1 MVQPSPN
8 DTVVFI
14 SQEQL
19 AEIMQQLQTLNANTL
34 DIYDIARLVLIVAI
48 FAIVFNICRWIVERF
63 IYII

>member
-1 MVQPSPN
+1 MIQPSPN

-14 SQEQL
+14 NQEQL

-34 DIYDIARLVLIVAI
+34 DLYDIARLLLIVAI